1 MFIFQNTDFS
11 ILLVCDDEK
20 QRKLLVTLLEESYQN
35 VYVAYDDKEAV
46 SHFKMFPIDLVIK
59 YVRKYR
65 DGDLSI
71 VEKCRSINTE
81 IPVFAI
87 YAFPKIEF
95 FTKTVELGV
104 DKIFSTPV
112 NEDMLIR
119 ALQLSCNN
127 KTTERMLLDQIKQL
141 DDYKEAIDRSFLV
154 SKTDVNGII
163 IDANENFCKVS
174 GYTKA
179 ELLGK
184 THSILK
190 HPETSKEVFETMWET
205 ILDQKIWRGR
215 MKNLSK
221 DGEVYVVESVISPI
235 VGSDGEIKEFISIRQ
250 DVTKFIKIGRKV
262 IEQEKEKKEMEKE
275 HYRIMNKTKDDF
287 LVVFTHE
294 LKTPLNAIINFS
306 NSAAKRIAKI
316 DSPRTEALIDMMQV
330 IKSNGNDMLQT
341 INNIL
346 DLSRLKSNRLEYK
359 EDKFTLQDIFDDLL
373 SRFDALIQE
382 DEVNINIQHVYL
394 DTNLVFDKYRTSQI
408 ISNILSNSIK
418 YSNKEVSIFADIVE
432 EQLVLTIEDNGPG
445 IDDKEKIFEL
455 YEQEDDDGIKRASKG
470 TGIGLHFVK
479 LLCEGMN
486 IDMKLEDS
494 EKLGGTKFSFGF
506 ELIESE
512 KQRIVHEENISC

>member
-1 MFIFQNTDFS
+1 MFVFQNSDFS
-11 ILLVCDDEK
+11 ILLICDDKRQKDE
-20 QRKLLVTLLEESYQN
+20 LVNLLEESYQN
-35 VYVAYDDKEAV
+35 VYVATDDNEALN
-46 SHFKMFPIDLVIK
+46 SFKIFPVDLVIK
-59 YVRKYR
+59 YVRKYKE
-65 DGDLSI
+65 GDLDI
-71 VEKCRSINTE
+71 VQEIRKINTE

-87 YAFPKIEF
+87 YALPKIEF
-95 FTKTVELGV
+95 FNKNVEYGIDRV
-104 DKIFSTPV
+104 FPTPV
-112 NEDMLIR
+112 DHDMLIR
-119 ALQLSCNN
+119 ALQQFCNN
-127 KTTERMLLDQIKQL
+127 KTTQRMLLDQIKML

-154 SKTDVNGII
+154 SKTDINGII

-174 GYTKA
+174 GYSKS

-184 THSILK
+184 NHNILK
-190 HPETSKEVFETMWET
+190 HPETKKEVFEDMWKT

-215 MKNLSK
+215 MKNLTKS
-221 DGEVYVVESVISPI
+221 GSEYVVESVISPI

-250 DVTKFIKIGRKV
+250 DVTKFIKVGRKV

-306 NSAAKRIAKI
+306 NSAAKRIEKI
-316 DSPRTEALIDMMQV
+316 DSPRKNSLIEMMQV

-359 EDKFTLQDIFDDLL
+359 KDRFTLNDIFDDLMN
-373 SRFDALIQE
+373 RFSALIKE
-382 DEVNINIQHVYL
+382 DQVAIDIKPDYL
-394 DTNLVFDKYRTSQI
+394 DIELVLDKYRTSQI

-418 YSNKEVSIFADIVE
+418 YSNKEVLVYADIVDE
-432 EQLVLTIEDNGPG
+432 RLVLTIEDNGPG
-445 IDDKEKIFEL
+445 IENKEKIFEL
-455 YEQEDDDGIKRASKG
+455 YEQEDDGGIKRASKG

-486 IDMKLEDS
+486 IELKLEDS
-494 EKLGGTKFSFGF
+494 KKLGGAKFSFGF
-506 ELIESE
+506 EIVESE
-512 KQRIVHEENISC
+512 KQRIAHEENISC